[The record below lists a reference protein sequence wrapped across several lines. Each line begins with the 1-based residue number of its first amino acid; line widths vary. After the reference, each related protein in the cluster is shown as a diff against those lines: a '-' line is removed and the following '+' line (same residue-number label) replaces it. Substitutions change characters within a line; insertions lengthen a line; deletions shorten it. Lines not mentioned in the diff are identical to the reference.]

1 MALPSRDRVRHAVKL
16 RRDIAAA
23 VGAAEAQ
30 LAERDP
36 AIAAGT
42 EGFYLEFEIPVAQ
55 SAVVD
60 KLENKQ
66 GRNPIEL
73 VAVRP
78 APDDPQEHLIATV
91 YVPMIRKDFYE
102 GKIDKYETEDQI
114 SYEKGLDRKPLTDA
128 NGNRIEKSR
137 RPKNEMLVASLDA
150 VRLASLQS
158 LYTDPGD
165 LPADG
170 QEVWWEVW
178 LRSGSRETFMHAARR
193 LDIAVREHTV
203 RFAERE
209 VLLARGTREV
219 IARLIAHT
227 DAIAELRLNRDT
239 PAAFMDM
246 DPTAQIEWVDEVLG
260 RLIPPPDNAPAVCIL
275 DSGAARNH
283 PLIEPAL
290 AAGDHQAWT
299 AGWTPDDRGQW
310 CGHGT
315 QMGGLTLYGD
325 LTPMLVGNGPIAPAH
340 RLESVKILPDRGQN
354 DPDLYGHIMASAR
367 FASREPGTR
376 AQSRLLHGGHCGW
389 RPLARPAF
397 VLVREGG

>member
-1 MALPSRDRVRHAVKL
+1 MRWRHNSRNAIRPL
-16 RRDIAAA
+16 R
-23 VGAAEAQ
+23 
-30 LAERDP
+30 
-36 AIAAGT
+36 
-42 EGFYLEFEIPVAQ
+42 LELKDSISISRYRWLSSPWWT
-55 SAVVD
+55 SS
-60 KLENKQ
+60 KTNKVETRSSSWLSVQ
-66 GRNPIEL
+66 R
-73 VAVRP
+73 
-78 APDDPQEHLIATV
+78 
-91 YVPMIRKDFYE
+91 PMIRKVFYE

-114 SYEKGLDRKPLTDA
+114 SCETGLDRKSLTDA

-137 RPKNEMLVASLDA
+137 CPKIEMLVASLDA

-170 QEVWWEVW
+170 QAVLWEVW

-193 LDIAVREHTV
+193 LDIAVLEHTV

-219 IARLIAHT
+219 LARLIAHT

-246 DPTAQIEWVDEVLG
+246 EPTAQIEWVDEVLG
-260 RLIPPPDNAPAVCIL
+260 RLIPPPDNAPAVCFL

-299 AGWTPDDRGQW
+299 AGWTPDDSCLWR
-310 CGHGT
+310 GHGT
-315 QMGGLTLYGD
+315 QRGGGALR
-325 LTPMLVGNGPIAPAH
+325 
-340 RLESVKILPDRGQN
+340 RLD
-354 DPDLYGHIMASAR
+354 AR
-367 FASREPGTR
+367 VCR
-376 AQSRLLHGGHCGW
+376 
-389 RPLARPAF
+389 
-397 VLVREGG
+397 